1 MAEKLFSVKELAEA
15 EGVSRYCM
23 AGRIRSLR
31 VEPSGY
37 RWEKNHFVGL
47 YPRTIMDEWRE
58 RSRCSGWYALQT
70 VVGWIKKGTGITE
83 CFLDASG
90 WETRMSDGRRQWLIP
105 QDMRDAEKIRAAFE
119 KWKRSTYYMPSTRSG
134 RWIQLCADKTVR
146 DMVLQERKHRK
157 LVGRTVTVKPKKGKP
172 VSGRLEYCNMIG
184 LSVIVNGETVEYRM
198 NQVEAVEAT

>member
-1 MAEKLFSVKELAEA
+1 MAEKLYSVKELAEA

-37 RWEKNHFVGL
+37 RWERNHFVGL

-58 RSRCSGWYALQT
+58 RSCCSGWYALQT

-105 QDMRDAEKIRAAFE
+105 QDMRDADKIREAFE
-119 KWKRSTYYMPSTRSG
+119 KWKRSTYYNVPEHLVWREVTARNERM
-134 RWIQLCADKTVR
+134 VR
-146 DMVLQERKHRK
+146 LDQGGWYSKNNICWAEMFEERRQEAAA
-157 LVGRTVTVKPKKGKP
+157 
-172 VSGRLEYCNMIG
+172 VS
-184 LSVIVNGETVEYRM
+184 
-198 NQVEAVEAT
+198 NQ